1 MAKADKEKAKVKPAS
16 VTTAKERGTS
26 PENAQSQRDK
36 KVKARTKDKARDT
49 PHTKEA
55 GKVKEVPKKDAG
67 HAEGTITHPNA
78 RTASNVD
85 KQGHCKLKP

>member
-1 MAKADKEKAKVKPAS
+1 MKPAS

-26 PENAQSQRDK
+26 PGIAQGQRDT

-55 GKVKEVPKKDAG
+55 GQVKEVPKKDAG
-67 HAEGTITHPNA
+67 HAEGTTTHPIV
-78 RTASNVD
+78 RKASNMD
-85 KQGHCKLKP
+85 KRCHCKLKP